1 MYINSIDNLFDGT
14 IDKFYLFIKKDN
26 KFNNFSQ
33 DTNFVKYQNEILKLI
48 KNFTDNI
55 NQKEI
60 ESIFKSNNY
69 TNMIINIIKR
79 YCAFYIFLGIS
90 YNYKGNRDLFITN
103 LIEASKMQKDTTVQI
118 ENFFNSENN
127 SKIIEYYQIIKDIIE
142 LKKYKTIERVKIILS
157 NNPIKY
163 QNTIKHF
170 NELGEDFIEK
180 YFLID
185 DNFHNIIKT
194 FIFKNIYKNEEK
206 TNILDIL
213 NEKEVDNAE
222 YKYIEIIVSGER
234 KLIDFTFFQK
244 ILSLDELKKGVAED
258 YYDFL
263 EENKDDIE
271 IEIYE
276 KNNIIDF
283 LFSNNFLIP
292 ISEDFLRYHKSTE
305 KYDKKIDMNLKE
317 RDSTKIKYVIN
328 KVNKIK
334 NLHSNI
340 LKKNPKLKM
349 STLDLFFKPLSNRD
363 VVLYNDNEEGKI
375 IKKLELSELSTDA
388 DYLVDLENIRNYN
401 YLNFKDFSKDGFI
414 LRTSKSVQAIRFTNI
429 KNKQNKNNK
438 IEFRIGNDNLP
449 LNVVGIVFNPSGK
462 QLDCFKINDLNNI
475 KSSKNINENGF
486 NIFRK
491 LIEESSINAKN
502 DDKLHYWLFDN
513 NTDIIKLDEYK
524 NVSSIDKN
532 KYIEM
537 MINEL
542 FYTFENFIKLNLVNQ
557 LNIDKTINY
566 EKINDY
572 LKKFK
577 KDNFRLENINLK
589 LEKHLTLNLIDTVLK
604 DVEKIPNSKS
614 KSEIIKLPTSS
625 KIKKNK
631 TLILLK
637 TDEEKKKEKVEI
649 KNSICHH
656 YLKWNAIKK
665 IPKKENDKQNQAV
678 FDFVKQY
685 VKINDHGDYICKSCN
700 EMLNLKKYVY
710 EGTYVE
716 ELDTFLTTNL
726 AVNQKLTDIPKYSKY
741 TRTIRNLEKNI
752 EKICYTIGLN
762 YYLGNIPVIQLRRRM
777 IVKDIID
784 LIIIHTKY
792 LKIQPK
798 NRIELS
804 NKNYNI
810 HKDLTN
816 LFFFE
821 LKDEIFLT
829 NSDEKD
835 YYKLIKF
842 NNVISYIVILMITE
856 LNAGQLMNLKDDK
869 MCNFFLYE
877 KVGKN
882 LFDNLLLRLNEK
894 NKISIS
900 NLPLLGY
907 TLFYFSCM
915 LTNNYIWQWD
925 KEKNTSS
932 FTVQKIIIHTLVDLI
947 NSIIEGNLQEK
958 KNFLYEIIANR
969 FLHKLK
975 TLYNDNN
982 IINILR
988 NNISKKIKISDNK
1001 ISFIVKKEK
1010 IIKLN
1015 GKEDVNMIVEDTGLF
1030 CEAVTHRLNKKE
1042 ITKLNNSLSDLTNC
1056 PDGKFHRWDFK
1067 NKDLICANCNLAYS
1081 KIKKENNEL
1090 DKINQYKTNHLK
1102 KLVNIYCLS
1111 GNLHDLNSEN
1121 ICNLCKVNLDT
1132 KKYTNN
1138 ELLQLDKNLKIINNK
1153 TFKENFEKIKKLNKY
1168 IQKVKIKELK
1178 VIRNYQIKYKKLTEN
1193 RIDNYI
1199 NDFIDKLYKNLGE
1212 SIKID
1217 NKKVYLNE
1225 TVYYIKNDHA
1235 GNVVDKTITILS
1247 KENKMKF
1254 IKNHE
1259 FYGRD
1264 VMYFHNSINN
1274 TYVFYDNITKNYLGY
1289 SKDLVNFKKYTSNAS
1304 IKIDYSIKDMLKT
1317 IGLKNKYINLYHIDN
1332 KFMKMNNY
1340 DDINVKPILKNLVL
1354 RRSNNLKNI
1363 IFKTQSIIQK
1373 IKNRHTVIS
1382 NSKEN
1387 KIVNQFNKILKNFKI
1402 DKNNRKKIF
1411 KHIFLLTNNIKMEEL
1426 ENNIKLDLSKNYFD
1440 SSILNKIN
1448 NIDSKL
1454 LFYYIYNLN
1463 RLIDYNEDKNI
1474 KTNLSYLIVN
1484 IISYLFYEYY
1494 LSLEETEFRKFDF
1507 LLLNDT
1513 PYLDE
1518 SLRVEGYYQELV
1530 DSRDIN
1536 KEENE
1541 EKMYNMNEEATAL
1554 DIDEYDEDDLYQD
1567 FEANEDVVE
1576 NLMD

>member
-26 KFNNFSQ
+26 KFNNFSK

-48 KNFTDNI
+48 KNFVDSI

-60 ESIFKSNNY
+60 EQIFKSKNY
-69 TNMIINIIKR
+69 TSMIINIIKR

-90 YNYKGNRDLFITN
+90 YNYKGDRDLFITN

-163 QNTIKHF
+163 QITIKLF

-206 TNILDIL
+206 NNILNIL
-213 NEKEVDNAE
+213 NEKEIDDAE
-222 YKYIEIIVSGER
+222 YKYIEIVVSGRR

-244 ILSLDELKKGVAED
+244 ILNIDELKKGIAED

-263 EENKDDIE
+263 EKNKDDME

-305 KYDKKIDMNLKE
+305 KYDKKIDSLKE

-334 NLHSNI
+334 NLHSSI
-340 LKKNPKLKM
+340 LKKNPKLKL
-349 STLDLFFKPLSNRD
+349 STLDLFFKPLDNRD
-363 VVLYNDNEEGKI
+363 AILYNDNEEVKI

-388 DYLVDLENIRNYN
+388 DYLVDLENIKSYN

-429 KNKQNKNNK
+429 KNKQNKNNN
-438 IEFRIGNDNLP
+438 IELRIGNDNIP

-462 QLDCFKINDLNNI
+462 SLDCFKIEALKNI
-475 KSSKNINENGF
+475 KSSNNINDNGF
-486 NIFRK
+486 KIFKK
-491 LIEESSINAKN
+491 LIENTTSESKN
-502 DDKLHYWLFDN
+502 DNKLHYWLFDS
-513 NTDIIKLDEYK
+513 NTDVIKLDEYK

-532 KYIEM
+532 KYIEI

-542 FYTFENFIKLNLVNQ
+542 FYTFESFIKFNLVNTIK
-557 LNIDKTINY
+557 NEKTINF
-566 EKINDY
+566 EKINQH

-577 KDNFRLENINLK
+577 KDNLRLENINLK
-589 LEKHLTLNLIDTVLK
+589 LEKHLTLNLIDTLLK
-604 DVEKIPNSKS
+604 EVDEIPKS
-614 KSEIIKLPTSS
+614 KDKSEVIKLPTSD
-625 KIKKNK
+625 KIKKSK
-631 TLILLK
+631 KFILLK
-637 TDEEKKKEKVEI
+637 TEEEIKKEKVEI
-649 KNSICHH
+649 KDSICHH

-665 IPKKENDKQNQAV
+665 IPKKESDKQNQAV
-678 FDFVKQY
+678 FNFVKQY
-685 VKINDHGDYICKSCN
+685 VKINDHGDYICKSCD

-710 EGTYVE
+710 EGTYIE

-792 LKIQPK
+792 LKTQPK
-798 NRIELS
+798 NRTELS

-829 NSDEKD
+829 SSDEKD

-842 NNVISYIVILMITE
+842 NNVISYIVILIITE

-925 KEKNTSS
+925 KEKNISS
-932 FTVQKIIIHTLVDLI
+932 FTIQKIIIHTLVDLI
-947 NSIIEGNLQEK
+947 NSLIEANLQED

-975 TLYNDNN
+975 TLYNDKN
-982 IINILR
+982 IIDILR
-988 NNISKKIKISDNK
+988 NNISKKIKVSDNK

-1010 IIKLN
+1010 IIKLD
-1015 GKEDVNMIVEDTGLF
+1015 GKEDVNMLIENKGDF
-1030 CEAVTHRLNKKE
+1030 CEALTYNLNKKE
-1042 ITKLNNSLSDLTNC
+1042 KLKLNNSLSDLTNC
-1056 PDGKFHRWDFK
+1056 PDGKFHRWNFK
-1067 NKDLICANCNLAYS
+1067 NKDLICGNCNLSYS

-1090 DKINQYKTNHLK
+1090 DKINQYKTIHLK
-1102 KLVNIYCLS
+1102 KLANTYCLT
-1111 GNLHDLNSEN
+1111 GELHDLNSEN
-1121 ICNLCKVNLDT
+1121 ICNLCKVNID
-1132 KKYTNN
+1132 KKEYTNN

-1153 TFKENFEKIKKLNKY
+1153 TFKNNIEKIKKLNKY
-1168 IQKVKIKELK
+1168 VENIKIKESK
-1178 VIRNYQIKYKKLTEN
+1178 VIKNYQIKYKKLTEN
-1193 RIDNYI
+1193 RIENYI

-1212 SIKID
+1212 SVKIND
-1217 NKKVYLNE
+1217 KNVYLNE
-1225 TVYYIKNDHA
+1225 TVYYISNDYA
-1235 GNVVDKTITILS
+1235 GNIIDKTITILS
-1247 KENKMKF
+1247 KENKIKF

-1264 VMYFHNSINN
+1264 VMYYHNLINN

-1304 IKIDYSIKDMLKT
+1304 IKIKYSIKDMIKT
-1317 IGLKNKYINLYHIDN
+1317 LGLKNKYINFYHIDN
-1332 KFMKMNNY
+1332 KFMKMDNY
-1340 DDINVKPILKNLVL
+1340 SDINVKPILKKLIL

-1363 IFKTQSIIQK
+1363 IFKTQSIIEK
-1373 IKNRHTVIS
+1373 IKNRQTLIS

-1387 KIVNQFNKILKNFKI
+1387 NIVNQFNKILKNFKT
-1402 DKNNRKKIF
+1402 DKDNRKKIF
-1411 KHIFLLTNNIKMEEL
+1411 KHIFLLTNNIKMEKL
-1426 ENNIKLDLSKNYFD
+1426 DSNIKLDISKNYFD

-1448 NIDSKL
+1448 NVDSKL

-1463 RLIDYNEDKNI
+1463 RLVDYNENKNI
-1474 KTNLSYLIVN
+1474 KTNISYLIVN

-1530 DSRDIN
+1530 DSKDIN

-1567 FEANEDVVE
+1567 FEANEDIVE